1 MRTLRSFKGLGG
13 LNSES
18 KPIVIA
24 EACENH
30 LGDIDVAKEMIK
42 LAKNSGAE
50 VIKFQHHL
58 RDFEMIKGLKM
69 SGNFDEDLYDFLGRC
84 SLNIDQHIEL
94 KKTCEENNIKYLC
107 TPFCKEAAAE
117 LLENNLLD
125 CVKIGSGEMLDF
137 RLLDFLANKKISM
150 ILSTGMSESSEIK
163 KTFEFL
169 SKKNADF
176 AFLHCISEYPPSYE
190 DINLDSVSSLQE
202 KFPNNIIG
210 FSCHTPSIYTGLA
223 ASILGA
229 KIIEKHVI
237 IDKNQ
242 KCPDQE
248 VSISF
253 EELKDLCEGIKLL
266 YKSRGNSRKVFEK
279 EKEIRSWARR
289 VILASK
295 TIKPGDYFNEQNLT
309 TMRAGEGLSSEYF
322 FELIGKKSSKFF
334 EVNEYITE
342 DSLKQ

>member
-1 MRTLRSFKGLGG
+1 MRSFKGVGG
-13 LNSES
+13 LTSES

-30 LGDIDVAKEMIK
+30 LGDIDVAKKMII
-42 LAKNSGAE
+42 LAKQAGAE

-84 SLNIDQHIEL
+84 SFNIEQHIEL
-94 KKTCEENNIKYLC
+94 KKTCEENYIKYLC
-107 TPFCKEAAAE
+107 TPFCKEAASE
-117 LLENNLLD
+117 LIENNLLD

-137 RLLDFLANKKISM
+137 RLLDFLANNQINM
-150 ILSTGMSESSEIK
+150 ILSTGMSESSEIE
-163 KTFEFL
+163 KTFQFL
-169 SKKNADF
+169 TKKNVDF
-176 AFLHCISEYPPSYE
+176 AFLHCISEYPPTYK
-190 DINLDSVSSLQE
+190 DINLDSIDSLQQ
-202 KFPNNIIG
+202 KFPKNIIG

-223 ASILGA
+223 ASVLGA

-242 KCPDQE
+242 KCPDQK

-253 EELKDLCEGIKLL
+253 EELKDLCQGISLL
-266 YKSRGNSRKVFEK
+266 HESRGKKRKVFEK

-289 VILASK
+289 VIIASK
-295 TIKPGDYFNEQNLT
+295 TIKSGEYFDENNIT
-309 TMRAGEGLSSEYF
+309 TMRAGNGLSSEHF
-322 FELIGKKSSKFF
+322 FDLIGKKSPKNFSL
-334 EVNEYITE
+334 NDHITK
-342 DSLKQ
+342 DCLN

>member
-1 MRTLRSFKGLGG
+1 MRSFKGFGG
-13 LNSES
+13 LTSES

-30 LGDIDVAKEMIK
+30 LGDIDIAKKMIF
-42 LAKNSGAE
+42 LAKDAGAE

-69 SGNFDEDLYDFLGRC
+69 STNFDEDLYDFLGRC
-84 SLNIDQHIEL
+84 SFNIDQHIEL

-117 LLENNLLD
+117 LIENNLID
-125 CVKIGSGEMLDF
+125 CAKIGSGEMLDF
-137 RLLDFLANKKISM
+137 RLLDFLANKKVSM
-150 ILSTGMSESSEIK
+150 ILSTGMSESSEIE
-163 KTFEFL
+163 KTFQFL
-169 SKKNADF
+169 SEKNVDF
-176 AFLHCISEYPPSYE
+176 AFLHCISEYPPTYD
-190 DINLDSVSSLQE
+190 DINLDSIVTLKQ

-237 IDKNQ
+237 IDKTQ

-253 EELKDLCEGIKLL
+253 AELKDLCQGISLL
-266 YKSRGNSRKVFEK
+266 HKSRGNKRKVFEK

-289 VILASK
+289 VIIASQN
-295 TIKPGDYFNEQNLT
+295 IKSGEDFNENNIT
-309 TMRAGEGLSSEYF
+309 TMRAGDGLSSEYF
-322 FELIGKKSSKFF
+322 FDLIGKKSPKNFF
-334 EVNEYITE
+334 LNDYITK
-342 DSLKQ
+342 DCLN

>member
-1 MRTLRSFKGLGG
+1 MRSFKGFGG
-13 LNSES
+13 LTSES

-30 LGDIDVAKEMIK
+30 LGDIDVAKKMIC
-42 LAKNSGAE
+42 LAKDAGAE

-69 SGNFDEDLYDFLGRC
+69 STNFDEDLYDFLGRC
-84 SLNIDQHIEL
+84 SFNIRQHVEL

-107 TPFCKEAAAE
+107 TPFCKEAASE
-117 LLENNLLD
+117 LIENDLID
-125 CVKIGSGEMLDF
+125 CAKIGSGEMLDF

-150 ILSTGMSESSEIK
+150 ILSTGMSESSEIE
-163 KTFEFL
+163 KTFQFL
-169 SKKNADF
+169 SKKNVDF
-176 AFLHCISEYPPSYE
+176 AFLHCISEYPPKYD
-190 DINLDSVSSLQE
+190 DINLDSIVTLKQ

-237 IDKNQ
+237 IDKTQ

-253 EELKDLCEGIKLL
+253 AELKHLCQGISLL
-266 YKSRGNSRKVFEK
+266 HKSRGNKRKVFEK

-289 VILASK
+289 VIIASQN
-295 TIKPGDYFNEQNLT
+295 IKSGEDFNENNIT
-309 TMRAGEGLSSEYF
+309 TMRAGDGLSSEYF
-322 FELIGKKSSKFF
+322 FDLIGKKSPKNFLL
-334 EVNEYITE
+334 NDYITK
-342 DSLKQ
+342 DCLN